1 MCGMLIVLSLYS
13 LHPNR
18 LYITLALAERG
29 RSKSFVARSPPRAAS
44 TIARRILYHA
54 EKHKS
59 APAPKWAD
67 PTSALA
73 PSAWLRYL
81 SNDRRRAL

>member
-1 MCGMLIVLSLYS
+1 MRIVPPLYS
-13 LHPNR
+13 LHANR
-18 LYITLALAERG
+18 LYIALALAERG
-29 RSKSFVARSPPRAAS
+29 RSKSFVARPLTRSPPRAAS
-44 TIARRILYHA
+44 IAARRILFHA

-73 PSAWLRYL
+73 PPAWLRYL
-81 SNDRRRAL
+81 L